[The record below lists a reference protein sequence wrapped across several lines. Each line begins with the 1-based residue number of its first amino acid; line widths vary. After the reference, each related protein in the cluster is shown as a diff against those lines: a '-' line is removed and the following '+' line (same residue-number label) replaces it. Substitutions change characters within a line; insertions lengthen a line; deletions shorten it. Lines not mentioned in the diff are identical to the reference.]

1 MWAPSP
7 WQEDSHMAEGTRT
20 PGSADCTHPYSWCTN
35 AWQKVEVLGV
45 MEQLMWRCCKAGCHA
60 ECFGQMDKPVRG
72 SALSSWVNMEV
83 WNRTEASC
91 CCCVCVGEKTRV
103 QIEVYWCW
111 HPGILGLLTER
122 SGGLIYCRP
131 TGRWGCIIS
140 PMCLVFTWE
149 IRRRIEKLCRLR
161 SQRGTYKNEC
171 VCLCVVYA
179 CLQRTLC
186 VALLL
191 LTLYGE
197 TSGWISSV
205 SGPASIKTIHNMARP
220 AWSVRP

>member
-60 ECFGQMDKPVRG
+60 ECFGQMDEPVRG

-140 PMCLVFTWE
+140 LMCL
-149 IRRRIEKLCRLR
+149 
-161 SQRGTYKNEC
+161 
-171 VCLCVVYA
+171 
-179 CLQRTLC
+179 
-186 VALLL
+186 
-191 LTLYGE
+191 LTNLGFHVRN
-197 TSGWISSV
+197 TTTDR
-205 SGPASIKTIHNMARP
+205 KTMQTEESERNL
-220 AWSVRP
+220 